1 MIPFCNAHT
10 GQPVTVELLSSAVS
24 ASTSEPNSFHQSQ
37 APPSV
42 SKSEPN
48 FFSGSVDQS
57 HSSDD
62 CTMFPY
68 LNMTGMTEQ
77 QKCSLQCK
85 LLKDTDNIMSEY
97 SHVIHY
103 TIKSLSDNTDVTVET
118 LSSRVSTF
126 GAYKPVYAQKPLLR
140 DKLEEIEKC
149 TTIDGVFCILLK
161 YCSFFNYG
169 IIRKIVMWFGT
180 PADKTRLEKYTEHF
194 KQFCN
199 RRIAE
204 CPPNVYG
211 HKSEG
216 QSNLVLKT
224 EDSWDPRGETPGKT
238 LQQVLDLK
246 KFVSEV
252 LGFEPETL
260 QLCHIDD
267 GCIELLF
274 QVPSFVEEDIFP
286 LSVEQEKALTSV
298 GVARLTCGSY
308 EFPPEVAIYLA
319 YIVLKTLPTY

>member
-1 MIPFCNAHT
+1 MHIT

-42 SKSEPN
+42 SKYEPN
-48 FFSGSVDQS
+48 FFSESVVQS

-62 CTMFPY
+62 STVFPY

-77 QKCSLQCK
+77 QKHSLQRK
-85 LLKDTDNIMSEY
+85 LWKDTKDIMTKF
-97 SHVIHY
+97 SHVWND
-103 TIKSLSDNTDVTVET
+103 TIKSLKDNPDVTVET
-118 LSSRVSTF
+118 LLLLVSTF
-126 GAYKPVYAQKPLLR
+126 HAYKPVYTQKPLLR
-140 DKLEEIEKC
+140 DELKEIGKC
-149 TTIDGVFCILLK
+149 TTIDGVFSILMK

-169 IIRKIVMWFGT
+169 IIKNIVARFGK
-180 PADKTRLEKYTEHF
+180 PADKRRLEKYTEHF
-194 KQFCN
+194 ELFCK

-211 HKSEG
+211 HPSEG
-216 QSNLVLKT
+216 RSNLVLKT
-224 EDSWDPRGETPGKT
+224 EDSWDPRGETRGET
-238 LQQVLDLK
+238 RGSTIQQVLDLEIS
-246 KFVSEV
+246 VIEV
-252 LGFEPETL
+252 LGFEPETFH
-260 QLCHIDD
+260 LCRIDD

-286 LSVEQEKALTSV
+286 LSVEQERALTSV

-308 EFPPEVAIYLA
+308 KFPAEVAILL
-319 YIVLKTLPTY
+319 I